1 LLKKDARFCLEVG
14 RLAIRRI
21 VEGTGYELT
30 GMDVIDAYEHFMA
43 AAQTLRI
50 TSQARADVLAMA
62 TKQHGASSNI
72 LIRQCSADPQAC
84 EARGKAI

>member
-1 LLKKDARFCLEVG
+1 LLKKYARFCLEVG

-50 TSQARADVLAMA
+50 TSQARAARHGDETTRRVQQYSYPPVLGGSTGM
-62 TKQHGASSNI
+62 
-72 LIRQCSADPQAC
+72 
-84 EARGKAI
+84 